1 MAEIYPFSNKILV
14 LHSEPPKAGDTHR
27 WLAQVAAGLRDCV
40 PQPERCYTFLRECCD
55 CCVKHRAI
63 PDAEIQAAVRFGYGL
78 GTQSTTPRVNWPDR
92 NDRFIVETLHAS
104 AVPNLFDPT
113 KDTGLTA
120 QEALSELFAP
130 DELVCGAWVV
140 ERPIVTRTADW
151 YKAGLAQF
159 VCANPM
165 RALQVYTD
173 EGKRQRR
180 CKANVLTRRW
190 LVAEFDQPDF
200 NKAVQARL
208 ISALSLLLP
217 LKLVVDSGG
226 KSLHAWFRCEG
237 LSEQEAG
244 RFFYTACAL
253 GADRTLWDAS
263 KFVRMPG
270 GTRMKDAQRIR
281 QKIIYWRP
289 HEDTVGNIQ
298 GAGASHATGGV

>member
-1 MAEIYPFSNKILV
+1 MAEIYPFSNKILI
-14 LHSEPPKAGDTHR
+14 LLSEPPKVGDTHR

-40 PQPERCYTFLRECCD
+40 PQPEQCYVFLRECCD
-55 CCVKHRAI
+55 SCVKHRAI
-63 PDAEIQAAVRFGYGL
+63 PDAEILAAVRFGYGL
-78 GTQSTTPRVNWPDR
+78 TPQPTTPRVSWPDR
-92 NDRFIVETLHAS
+92 NDGFIRETLGLQNLR
-104 AVPNLFDPT
+104 VLFDPS
-113 KDTGLTA
+113 KDAGLTA
-120 QEALSELFAP
+120 QEALTGLFAP
-130 DELVCGAWVV
+130 EELVCGAWVV
-140 ERPIVTRTADW
+140 ERPIVTSAADW

-190 LVAEFDQPDF
+190 LVAEFDQPDLGRPE
-200 NKAVQARL
+200 QAKL
-208 ISALSLLLP
+208 ISALATLLP

-237 LSEQEAG
+237 LSEQDAG

-270 GTRMKDAQRIR
+270 GTRTKDNQRIK
-281 QKIIYWRP
+281 QKIIYW
-289 HEDTVGNIQ
+289 D
-298 GAGASHATGGV
+298 AGAPRQNTKP

>member
-1 MAEIYPFSNKILV
+1 MAEIYPFSNKILI
-14 LHSEPPKAGDTHR
+14 LLSEPPKAGDTHR

-40 PQPERCYTFLRECCD
+40 PQPERCYVFLRECCD

-63 PDAEIQAAVRFGYGL
+63 PDAEILAAVRFGYGL
-78 GTQSTTPRVNWPDR
+78 TPQPSTPRVSWPDR
-92 NDRFIVETLHAS
+92 NDAFIAETLGLQNLR
-104 AVPNLFDPT
+104 VLFDPS

-120 QEALSELFAP
+120 QEALAGLFAP

-140 ERPIVTRTADW
+140 ERPIVTTTAEW

-165 RALQVYTD
+165 RALQVYTE

-190 LVAEFDQPDF
+190 LVAEFDQPDLGRPE
-200 NKAVQARL
+200 QAKL
-208 ISALSLLLP
+208 ISALATLLP

-226 KSLHAWFRCEG
+226 KSLHAWFRCEA
-237 LSEQEAG
+237 LSEQDAG

-270 GTRMKDAQRIR
+270 GTRTKDNQRIK
-281 QKIIYWRP
+281 QKIVYWRSD
-289 HEDTVGNIQ
+289 EDTTGNIQ
-298 GAGASHATGGV
+298 GAGTAQTARGV

>member
-1 MAEIYPFSNKILV
+1 MAEIYPFSNRILV
-14 LHSEPPKAGDTHR
+14 LLSEAPKAGDTHR

-40 PQPERCYTFLRECCD
+40 PQPERCYAFLRACCD
-55 CCVKHRAI
+55 CCVKHRMI

-78 GTQSTTPRVNWPDR
+78 AAQPTTPQVNWPER
-92 NDRFIVETLHAS
+92 NDRFIVETLQAS
-104 AVPNLFDPT
+104 AVKDLFDPA
-113 KDTGLTA
+113 KDTGITA
-120 QEALSELFAP
+120 QEALAGLFAP

-140 ERPIVTRTADW
+140 ERPIVKRAAEW

-173 EGKRQRR
+173 AGKQQRR

-190 LVAEFDQPDF
+190 IVAEFDQPDF
-200 NKAVQARL
+200 SKAVQARL
-208 ISALSLLLP
+208 ISALAMLLP
-217 LKLVVDSGG
+217 LRLVVDSGG
-226 KSLHAWFRCEG
+226 KSLHAWFTCEG
-237 LSEQEAG
+237 LGEQEAG

-270 GTRMKDAQRIR
+270 GIRTKNTQSIR
-281 QKIIYWRP
+281 QKIVYWGA
-289 HEDTVGNIQ
+289 HEDTAGDIQ
-298 GAGASHATGGV
+298 GAGASHAACGI